1 MSDYS
6 LEAEA
11 KHVLLQLTDLLQH
24 LSIDEYT
31 EKIPLLSHS
40 SIGEH
45 TRHIIELFQQL
56 YKGYDL
62 GVVNYDARERELLLQ
77 SNIDYAL
84 ESLACIVSNLCIAN
98 KNITITTLYTN
109 EDRSVESN
117 YHRELMYN
125 IEHCIHHQAIIKIA
139 LNTLG
144 ITKVDEFFGVA
155 KSTIAYKKQCV
166 Q

>member
-1 MSDYS
+1 MNNYS

-11 KHVLLQLTDLLQH
+11 KHVLLQLSDLLQH
-24 LSIDEYT
+24 LSVDEYT

-56 YKGYDL
+56 YKGYEQGL
-62 GVVNYDARERELLLQ
+62 INYDARERELLLQ
-77 SNIDYAL
+77 SNIDYAV
-84 ESLACIVSNLCIAN
+84 ESIAYIVSNLCIAN
-98 KNITITTLYTN
+98 KAIEIRTLYLN
-109 EDRSVESN
+109 EQHSIHSN
-117 YHRELMYN
+117 YQRELMYN

-139 LNTLG
+139 TNILG
-144 ITKVDEFFGVA
+144 ISYADEHFGVA
-155 KSTIAYKKQCV
+155 KSTIAYKKQCA